1 MGISSLVFN
10 MKFLTKHPSKSEK
23 PCNKLLNPVTKS
35 STAKILLY
43 QRVSISLA

>member
-1 MGISSLVFN
+1 MGISLLVFN
-10 MKFLTKHPSKSEK
+10 MKFLIKPTSKSE
-23 PCNKLLNPVTKS
+23 NPVTKS